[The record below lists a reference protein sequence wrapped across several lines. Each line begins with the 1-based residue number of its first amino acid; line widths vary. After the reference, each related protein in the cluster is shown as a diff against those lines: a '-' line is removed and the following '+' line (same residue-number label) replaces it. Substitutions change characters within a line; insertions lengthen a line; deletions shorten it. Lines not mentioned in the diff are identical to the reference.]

1 MIIRKS
7 RAKQHA
13 QNVQNIQYVDIILV
27 YIRKKSYLCSRFWEY
42 LFHKA
47 SRCNIVRIE
56 ALSQWRTSGEV
67 MIVSLKY
74 LLSHVFDI

>member
-42 LFHKA
+42 LFQKQ
-47 SRCNIVRIE
+47 VDV
-56 ALSQWRTSGEV
+56 TSFG
-67 MIVSLKY
+67 
-74 LLSHVFDI
+74 